1 MRLSTLDRK
10 ILNLIQ
16 EEILPSSQLF
26 KTMAEKIGITEEK
39 LLAKIR
45 EFKEK
50 GIIRAYSARLNH
62 RKLGF
67 ESTLIALRVGDNDID
82 SMADYL
88 TQQREVTHCYLRQG
102 QFNLW
107 FVFLYKDGQ
116 LREVLNK
123 ISKQIGRKN
132 ILNLKTIKKFKLQ
145 TRLKI

>member
-1 MRLSTLDRK
+1 MSLSTLDRK

-26 KTMAEKIGITEEK
+26 KTMAERIGITEKK
-39 LLAKIR
+39 LLAKITK
-45 EFKEK
+45 FKEE

-67 ESTLIALRVGDNDID
+67 ESTLIALRVCDNDID
-82 SMADYL
+82 PMASYL

-102 QFNLW
+102 EFNLW

-116 LREVLNK
+116 LKKVLNK
-123 ISKQIGRKN
+123 ISKQIGKKN
-132 ILNLKTIKKFKLQ
+132 ILNLKTIKKFKLR
-145 TRLKI
+145 TRLKV

>member
-123 ISKQIGRKN
+123 ISQQIGRKN